1 MRSKEMN
8 NVVGFSRFNMN
19 NDIFKIKGSVVDF
32 PMREENLPF
41 FWDKKVIYRVNE
53 EEDIIKGL
61 GIVGHNYPLNTHVD
75 FFSAQHDMLQRKFPA
90 AHLENVSTK
99 YRTSRDGAWALQDI
113 RFPNVKH
120 LIDNG
125 KHTTELALRF
135 ASWHSV
141 DGSVRNNA
149 VFGTMDF
156 FCTNLDM
163 SGEYSLIQKKN
174 TKNFDMKEFIDE
186 IEKSVEDF
194 YLTGRKYQ
202 AWANRDI
209 SIDNAKCV
217 IESLPLA
224 VSDRKKK
231 GLLDLYKQEAI
242 DRGHTVWALYSAFT
256 NYSSHTNNGF
266 GVKLTRN
273 DHEAK
278 TMIDR
283 QFEVAKWVATE
294 EFVRLAA

>member
-1 MRSKEMN
+1 MN
-8 NVVGFSRFNMN
+8 NVVNFSQFVPN
-19 NDIFKIKGSVVDF
+19 NDIFQIKGSVVDF
-32 PMREENLPF
+32 DMKEEKLPH

-75 FFSAQHDMLQRKFPA
+75 FFSAQHEMLQRKFPA

-99 YRTSRDGAWALQDI
+99 YQISRDGAWALQDI
-113 RFPNVKH
+113 KFPNVKH

-125 KHTTELALRF
+125 KHTTELALRN

-141 DGSVRNNA
+141 DGSASNNA

-163 SGEYSLIQKKN
+163 SGEYSLIRKKN
-174 TKNFDMKEFIDE
+174 TKNFDMRKFIDE
-186 IEKSVEDF
+186 IEKSVEEF

-217 IESLPLA
+217 IESLPVA
-224 VSDRKKK
+224 DRSK
-231 GLLDLYKQEAI
+231 GKLIDLYKQEAT
-242 DRGHTVWALYSAFT
+242 DRGDTVWALYSAFT

-266 GVKLTRN
+266 GIRQTKH

-278 TMIDR
+278 TMLDR
-283 QFEVAKWVATE
+283 QFEVASWVQNE

>member
-1 MRSKEMN
+1 MN
-8 NVVGFSRFNMN
+8 NVVSFVQPNMN

>member
-1 MRSKEMN
+1 MN
-8 NVVGFSRFNMN
+8 NVVSFVQPNMN

-75 FFSAQHDMLQRKFPA
+75 FFSAQHEMLQRKFPA

-99 YRTSRDGAWALQDI
+99 YQISRDGAWALQDI

-125 KHTTELALRF
+125 KHTTELALRN

-141 DGSVRNNA
+141 DGSASNNA

-163 SGEYSLIQKKN
+163 NGEYSVIRKKN
-174 TKNFDMKEFIDE
+174 TKNFDMRKFIDE
-186 IEKSVEDF
+186 IEKSVEEF

-217 IESLPLA
+217 IESLPVA
-224 VSDRKKK
+224 DRSK
-231 GLLDLYKQEAI
+231 GKLIDLYKQEAT
-242 DRGHTVWALYSAFT
+242 DRGDTVWALYSAFT

-266 GVKLTRN
+266 GIRQTKH

-278 TMIDR
+278 TMLDR
-283 QFEVAKWVATE
+283 QFEVASWVQNE